1 MSDAGSSVVTLAG
14 FKLAGQKADDGH
26 PFGHGRIEYLAG
38 LLVSLIILLV
48 GVELGKTSVEKIIH
62 PEELSFSP
70 ASIVILAASIA
81 VKLWMSLFNR
91 KLGKRI
97 GSAAMLATA
106 TDSLSDVV
114 ATSAVLAGIL
124 AGHFAHVNIDGWVG
138 LVVAAFILR
147 AGWGAAK
154 DTLNPLLGSSPD
166 PALVKAI
173 RDTVMS
179 HPQIIGMHD
188 LMIHDYGPG
197 RSMMSFHAEVPLG
210 TDIMEA
216 HDAIDHIE
224 RELRETFGIE
234 TSIHMDPIDMDDERT
249 AKVRGQVTE
258 LVRAIEPQMNIHDF
272 RMTKG
277 PVCTNLIFDVVV
289 PHKCTLSDEEVRQ
302 RIERAVRALDSS
314 YYVVLQIDRA
324 YVSTD

>member
-1 MSDAGSSVVTLAG
+1 
-14 FKLAGQKADDGH
+14 
-26 PFGHGRIEYLAG
+26 
-38 LLVSLIILLV
+38 
-48 GVELGKTSVEKIIH
+48 
-62 PEELSFSP
+62 
-70 ASIVILAASIA
+70 
-81 VKLWMSLFNR
+81 
-91 KLGKRI
+91 
-97 GSAAMLATA
+97 
-106 TDSLSDVV
+106 
-114 ATSAVLAGIL
+114 
-124 AGHFAHVNIDGWVG
+124 
-138 LVVAAFILR
+138 
-147 AGWGAAK
+147 
-154 DTLNPLLGSSPD
+154 
-166 PALVKAI
+166 
-173 RDTVMS
+173 
-179 HPQIIGMHD
+179 
-188 LMIHDYGPG
+188 
-197 RSMMSFHAEVPLG
+197 
-210 TDIMEA
+210 MEA